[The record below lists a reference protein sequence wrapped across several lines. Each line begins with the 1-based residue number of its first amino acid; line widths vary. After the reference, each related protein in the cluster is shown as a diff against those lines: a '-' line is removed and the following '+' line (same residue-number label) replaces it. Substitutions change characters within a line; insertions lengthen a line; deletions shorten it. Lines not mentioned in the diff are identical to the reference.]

1 MKTSPNILF
10 IMADQMAAP
19 LLPLHDPRS
28 ALRMPHLSRL
38 AERAVVFDS
47 AYCNSPLCAPSRFTL
62 VSGRL
67 PTRIGAWDN
76 AADFA
81 ADTPTYAH
89 YLRKLGYRTALS
101 GKMHFCGPD
110 QLHGYE
116 ERLTSDIY
124 PADYGWAVNW
134 DEPEVRPSWYH
145 NMSSVLQAGPCV
157 RTNQLDFDEEVVFK
171 ARQYLYDHV
180 RQHAGQPF
188 CLTVSMTHPHD
199 PYSIPASY
207 WNLYRDEDIPLPRQR
222 FAQEEQDPHSQ
233 RLLKVIDLWDK
244 PLPEERIRA
253 ARRAYFGACS
263 YVDAQIGALLATLEE
278 CGLADDTIVVFSG
291 DHGDMLGERGL
302 WYKMHWFE
310 MAARVPLLVH
320 APARFAPRRIGASV
334 STVDLL
340 PTLVELAGGQV
351 DPRLPLEGRSLLP
364 HLRDGSGH
372 DEVIGEYTA
381 EGTLSPLMM
390 IRRGDYKFIY
400 SEQDPACSTTCATTR
415 RSARTSPPVR
425 PIAERSRRSSTRP
438 GDAGTSPRS
447 PAPYSTASAADA
459 WWPPR
464 WREDGWPAGTTSR
477 GSMPASSTCA
487 TISTWTISSA
497 ARASRN
503 PEHEG
508 TSMNRLPTCLLA
520 ATLFLGS
527 ASLYAEDPACARVR
541 LADPGWSDIAV
552 TNATAAFLLESLGY
566 QVKIDTLSVPIIY
579 GGLRDGQVDAFL
591 GGWMPAH
598 QDYHDKFV
606 ASGQVERLGRNLDG
620 TRFTLAVPRYVWDA
634 GVHRFEDLAAQGQR
648 FNRKLYGIG
657 SGAPANQSIQKMI
670 DANQF
675 GLGDWK
681 LVESSEQ
688 AMLAELGRAEK
699 RQRWLVFLGWTPHP
713 MNIRHDLRYL
723 EGGEQYFGDR
733 GQVYTLARKGYAA
746 QCPNPARLLANLRF
760 DLDMENRLMSDALE
774 GTATP
779 ASATRAWLKANPRV
793 LEAWLQGVT
802 SRDGGDALAAVRG
815 QP

>member
-1 MKTSPNILF
+1 
-10 IMADQMAAP
+10 
-19 LLPLHDPRS
+19 
-28 ALRMPHLSRL
+28 
-38 AERAVVFDS
+38 
-47 AYCNSPLCAPSRFTL
+47 
-62 VSGRL
+62 
-67 PTRIGAWDN
+67 
-76 AADFA
+76 
-81 ADTPTYAH
+81 
-89 YLRKLGYRTALS
+89 
-101 GKMHFCGPD
+101 
-110 QLHGYE
+110 
-116 ERLTSDIY
+116 
-124 PADYGWAVNW
+124 
-134 DEPEVRPSWYH
+134 
-145 NMSSVLQAGPCV
+145 
-157 RTNQLDFDEEVVFK
+157 
-171 ARQYLYDHV
+171 
-180 RQHAGQPF
+180 
-188 CLTVSMTHPHD
+188 
-199 PYSIPASY
+199 
-207 WNLYRDEDIPLPRQR
+207 
-222 FAQEEQDPHSQ
+222 
-233 RLLKVIDLWDK
+233 
-244 PLPEERIRA
+244 
-253 ARRAYFGACS
+253 
-263 YVDAQIGALLATLEE
+263 
-278 CGLADDTIVVFSG
+278 
-291 DHGDMLGERGL
+291 
-302 WYKMHWFE
+302 
-310 MAARVPLLVH
+310 
-320 APARFAPRRIGASV
+320 
-334 STVDLL
+334 
-340 PTLVELAGGQV
+340 
-351 DPRLPLEGRSLLP
+351 
-364 HLRDGSGH
+364 
-372 DEVIGEYTA
+372 
-381 EGTLSPLMM
+381 
-390 IRRGDYKFIY
+390 
-400 SEQDPACSTTCATTR
+400 
-415 RSARTSPPVR
+415 
-425 PIAERSRRSSTRP
+425 
-438 GDAGTSPRS
+438 
-447 PAPYSTASAADA
+447 
-459 WWPPR
+459 
-464 WREDGWPAGTTSR
+464 
-477 GSMPASSTCA
+477 
-487 TISTWTISSA
+487 
-497 ARASRN
+497 
-503 PEHEG
+503 
-508 TSMNRLPTCLLA
+508 MNRLPTCLLA

-760 DLDMENRLMSDALE
+760 DLDMENHLMSDALE

-779 ASATRAWLKANPRV
+779 ASATRAWLKANPQV